1 MRRCGWWA
9 CWMWLACSSVTVCAA
24 EVKVAV
30 ASNFAAPMH
39 KLAALFMQETGHKV
53 LISLGSTGGFYAQ
66 IQQGAPFEL
75 LLAADQQT
83 PLMLEQQ
90 GLSVPGTRYTYA
102 VGQLVLWSKTPGL
115 VDPQGD
121 VLRRGNFHKLALANP
136 KVAPYGRAAVEVMTA
151 MGLLSSLKDK
161 WVQGENIAQVH
172 QFVLSENA
180 TLGFVALS
188 QVQVQG
194 QLSQG
199 SAWIVPERWYSP
211 IRQDA
216 ILLKQ
221 GKDHEAARALWA
233 YLRSDSAKAVIRS
246 FGYTF

>member
-1 MRRCGWWA
+1 MGFCGWWA

-102 VGQLVLWSKTPGL
+102 MGQLVLWSKNPGL